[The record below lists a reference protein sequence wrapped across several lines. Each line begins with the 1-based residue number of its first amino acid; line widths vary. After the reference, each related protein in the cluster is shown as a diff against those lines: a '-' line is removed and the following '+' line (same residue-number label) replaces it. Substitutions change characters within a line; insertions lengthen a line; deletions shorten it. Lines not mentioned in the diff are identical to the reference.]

1 MYCQHFSLKKKP
13 FQINP
18 DNEFLWLGKKHSTA
32 LELLKKGVVDQ
43 QGLLVLTG
51 DIGTGK
57 TTLINEILHT
67 RDKNTLF
74 VKIVDPCLEQYHLF
88 LTIAQAFGFEKEY
101 KKGGKFSL
109 NFFSFLK
116 TAENR
121 SQKVLVI
128 VDEAQRA
135 PDRFL
140 KEIISW
146 AEFNLNNV
154 LTVILAG
161 QLEFKDVLESNLG
174 LTGKDHITVH
184 AFLEPLNK
192 EETQTYINK
201 RLELAGANQN
211 FFLSP
216 AVHEIYE
223 YSKGT
228 PRLINISCDQGLIAA
243 FAKGMK
249 VVDAPTIKQEL
260 SQLHLPVIVSKTR
273 KKIKKKLRV
282 KSHQTPDRHG
292 SGKKKALWVAAVVC
306 ICIYIGYSF
315 YPQIPPLPI
324 TQPKVSD
331 PPPKHPPL
339 KIQSP
344 PPIPLVVSEPDIQ
357 LKKSKKNLIVTPHPI
372 IIDIQTPTEPNSIVE
387 EMPATPTE
395 MHISLSEK
403 PVPTSEEP
411 VQYIEEPDPP
421 LEDKGAPQPALV
433 DDTEKEKS
441 IAASDISPRSKGI
454 KESPIPDIEPEPDAI
469 IDWLFEKNRRTKK
482 E

>member
-140 KEIISW
+140 KEILSW

-282 KSHQTPDRHG
+282 KSHQTPDRHS
-292 SGKKKALWVAAVVC
+292 SGKKKALWVAVVVC

-315 YPQIPPLPI
+315 
-324 TQPKVSD
+324 
-331 PPPKHPPL
+331 
-339 KIQSP
+339 
-344 PPIPLVVSEPDIQ
+344 
-357 LKKSKKNLIVTPHPI
+357 HPI

-395 MHISLSEK
+395 MHIPLSEK
-403 PVPTSEEP
+403 PVPVSEEP